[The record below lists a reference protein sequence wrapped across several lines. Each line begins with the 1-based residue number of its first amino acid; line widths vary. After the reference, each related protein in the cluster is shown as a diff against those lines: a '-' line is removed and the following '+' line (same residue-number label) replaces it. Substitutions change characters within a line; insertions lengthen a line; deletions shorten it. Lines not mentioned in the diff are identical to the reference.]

1 VRLDLPV
8 TNEVWLGGL
17 DVKPGN
23 RRVLHRVIVRA
34 KSRGGADDGSGN
46 GVMLCGWAPRL
57 AIAKFTDGTGKRV
70 PAGAKIDFELHYTT
84 TGSPQTDQTEVA
96 LYLLPGKPQREVTTR
111 AAVQLDLN
119 IPPGSDE
126 SRDSAIYGF
135 ERPATI
141 YSFIP
146 HMHLRGRWM
155 QFELLMPTGK
165 RETLLRVPRYDFNWQ
180 TSYQLAEPRHVPTGS
195 WLIVTGGFDN
205 STTNPANPDPKKRV
219 HFGQQSWDEMFIG
232 FFDAADDPGTTETTS
247 VSDAPA
253 TGGVR
258 KRSEVFH

>member
-1 VRLDLPV
+1 
-8 TNEVWLGGL
+8 
-17 DVKPGN
+17 
-23 RRVLHRVIVRA
+23 
-34 KSRGGADDGSGN
+34 
-46 GVMLCGWAPRL
+46 
-57 AIAKFTDGTGKRV
+57 
-70 PAGAKIDFELHYTT
+70 
-84 TGSPQTDQTEVA
+84 
-96 LYLLPGKPQREVTTR
+96 
-111 AAVQLDLN
+111 
-119 IPPGSDE
+119 
-126 SRDSAIYGF
+126 
-135 ERPATI
+135 
-141 YSFIP
+141 
-146 HMHLRGRWM
+146 M